1 LFQNTTT
8 SRTPN
13 KTMPP
18 KNTLT
23 NKTKM
28 PSTNKKQSI
37 TKLSSNFLLIVE
49 SPSKCAKIE
58 SYLGDK
64 YQCISSKGHIREI
77 DGLSSIN
84 TKDKFQ
90 IEYTIIKEKKDHV
103 ETMRKT
109 VAKYSP
115 LNILLATDDD
125 REGEAIAWHICQVCG
140 LDPTQTKRIV
150 FHEITQP
157 ALLAAV
163 ANPTK
168 INLSLVAA
176 QQARQV
182 LDMVVG
188 FKISPLLWRNLGSN
202 RKNALSAGRCQTP
215 ALRLV
220 FDNHNQYKEAVTS
233 GIGQVHR
240 VSGIFTNRGIKFD
253 LEQDFASHE
262 LVAEFLEKTKTH
274 DHRLTIGK
282 TRPSTRAP
290 PKPFN
295 TSRLLQVASN
305 SCRLS
310 PKRTMELCQTLYQ
323 SGLITYMRTECQK
336 YSDVFLQKG
345 VAYIAEQYGEDY
357 VGDISNIT
365 LLDTTM
371 PHEGIRVTNLA
382 LRHFSNNDQ
391 MLVRLYG
398 LIWRNTV
405 ESCMATAKY
414 NMTEYRISGPRMEAL
429 QPDVW
434 YKYVMETPVFLGWK
448 RVEIKDAGADLLTET
463 QSTESSLA
471 LYLEQIAKSETPV
484 TWSLIES
491 KVANE
496 NRLPSHYTEA
506 SLIQKLEDL
515 GIGRPSTF
523 ASIVET
529 IQERGYAKKMDVV
542 GIKQKCTE
550 YKLRSSSLEKTIVE
564 RSFGDERDKL
574 VIQPTGILVLEFLL
588 NYFADCFSYDYT
600 KSMEDDLDIISSQ
613 SSEIA
618 MSTWYQICRKC
629 FDDITERS
637 KPLAKQ
643 TKQTFALS
651 DTADYVLVFNT
662 YGSSLKRTTQTEDDD
677 DQPKYVKI
685 RPDVELDVE
694 KAKRGE
700 YAMSELIWRE
710 DNGCLGSYNG
720 SPVYIKKG
728 KFGLYAE
735 WTKNTN
741 AIEKQT
747 ISLKPLNKSAEH
759 IELEEVIRLI
769 KQKES
774 VLSQED
780 AAAMFLPQSLMDRE
794 WVVDGE
800 DEDYEAPSSVYGVT
814 SSTSGTI
821 PERETSVGIGRFS
834 GETTQ
839 HCVSVR
845 SENAPSGGTTSDKT
859 LLRSLRPDLSIRKG
873 KYGPYI
879 FHKSSQMTK
888 PAFHPI
894 KPLKDKWESM
904 ANLELIAAIENA
916 YHISNSH
923 SP

>member
-1 LFQNTTT
+1 MY
-8 SRTPN
+8 PN

-18 KNTLT
+18 KNLSN
-23 NKTKM
+23 NKTPATK
-28 PSTNKKQSI
+28 TKKQSI
-37 TKLSSNFLLIVE
+37 PKLSQNYLLIVE

-90 IEYTIIKEKKDHV
+90 IEYTIIKEKRDHV

-220 FDNHNQYKEAVTS
+220 FDNHNQYKEAVAS

-253 LEQDFASHE
+253 LDQDFASPE

-336 YSDVFLQKG
+336 YSDVFLKKG
-345 VAYIAEQYGEDY
+345 VAYIEEQYGADY

-398 LIWRNTV
+398 IIWRNTV

-414 NMTEYRISGPRMEAL
+414 NMTEYRICGPKIEAM
-429 QPDVW
+429 QPDLW

-448 RVEIKDAGADLLTET
+448 RVEIKDAGILTET

-471 LYLEQIAKSETPV
+471 LYLEQIAKSTTPV

-529 IQERGYAKKMDVV
+529 IQERGYAKKMDIV

-550 YKLRSSSLEKTIVE
+550 YKLRPSISSLEKTIVE

-613 SSEIA
+613 PSEIA
-618 MSTWYQICRKC
+618 MSSWYQICRKC
-629 FDDITERS
+629 FDDITEMS

-677 DQPKYVKI
+677 DQSKYVKI
-685 RPDVELDVE
+685 RSDVELDVE

-700 YAMSELIWRE
+700 YAMSELVWRE

-735 WTKNTN
+735 WNDDKNT
-741 AIEKQT
+741 KQT
-747 ISLKPLNKSAEH
+747 IGLKPLNKSAEH
-759 IELEEVIRLI
+759 IALEDVVGII
-769 KQKES
+769 KQKAS

-780 AAAMFLPQSLMDRE
+780 AAAMFLPQNVL
-794 WVVDGE
+794 DGE
-800 DEDYEAPSSVYGVT
+800 DEDYESSSSQPYELLNGLSSSVYGVT
-814 SSTSGTI
+814 SSTS
-821 PERETSVGIGRFS
+821 
-834 GETTQ
+834 
-839 HCVSVR
+839 
-845 SENAPSGGTTSDKT
+845 APSGGTTSDKT
-859 LLRSLRPDLSIRKG
+859 LLRTLRPDLSIRKG

-916 YHISNSH
+916 YHLTGGIK
-923 SP
+923 